1 MVLFNS
7 WYFGHSKLNL
17 LSKNRYFLYD
27 LMFCKVLVH
36 ENVLCLS
43 EVCLCLFKVSI
54 ILKESA
60 IKSNYIQYNYLSSLI
75 YQGIHINCVHIFF
88 FFSAFDCACQLF
100 VQYQCSTVCFKQTQP
115 HDTTN
120 IHNSSQ
126 CSKLSRYNPLQQITL
141 NVN

>member
-1 MVLFNS
+1 MVLINF

-43 EVCLCLFKVSI
+43 EVCLCLFKLSI

-60 IKSNYIQYNYLSSLI
+60 IKSNYTQYSYLSSLI

-88 FFSAFDCACQLF
+88 FFLLSI
-100 VQYQCSTVCFKQTQP
+100 VHVNCSF
-115 HDTTN
+115 N
-120 IHNSSQ
+120 INVLPYASNKLNHMTRRTFTILHNAQ
-126 CSKLSRYNPLQQITL
+126 NYHVTIRFNKLR
-141 NVN
+141 

>member
-1 MVLFNS
+1 MVLNNF

-60 IKSNYIQYNYLSSLI
+60 IKSNYTQYSYLSSLI

-88 FFSAFDCACQLF
+88 FFLLSI
-100 VQYQCSTVCFKQTQP
+100 VHVNCSF
-115 HDTTN
+115 N
-120 IHNSSQ
+120 INVLPYASNKLNHMTRRTFTILHNAQ
-126 CSKLSRYNPLQQITL
+126 NYHVTIRFNKLR
-141 NVN
+141 